1 MISKSDTTQF
11 GSTKAWIF
19 VGILAGGHTLY
30 HWVVQG
36 FIVVLPEVQHHFFL
50 NSIGVGLILTVRE
63 VSTGLVSLPGGIL
76 SDALK
81 QHWTAFLTLCIGGFG
96 AGVVLLGVSPAF
108 PLLLIGIAIIAATH
122 SFWHLSAASTL
133 SRSFPND
140 RGTVLSFHGIG
151 GSIGDAGGPF
161 VTGLLLYLLGW
172 QKILSFY
179 GVIAIGF
186 AFVFLFSVSKVWQLR
201 ESKKDQMNYT
211 HHIGTVYRAL
221 KQPVIWGIS
230 IVKGLRGMSLVAL
243 LTILP
248 LYFYDELS
256 MGPSARG
263 LHIGL
268 LIVIGIITKPLA
280 GYLSDRFGRKQVLIP
295 GLIWSSLI
303 ALSLV
308 IFSQGIFLAISIVL
322 LGVFLYPD
330 QPIIT
335 AATLDIAGENIS
347 SSILGVT
354 ATIGLA
360 MSAMSPIIAGV
371 IYQNFGFDMVMVYL
385 GILFAIAA
393 AITFTL
399 PLNVNVTDG

>member
-1 MISKSDTTQF
+1 MLSKPDTTQF

-19 VGILAGGHTLY
+19 VGVLAGGHTLY

-81 QHWTAFLTLCIGGFG
+81 QHWAVFLTVCIGGFG
-96 AGVVLLGVSPAF
+96 AGAILLGVSPAF
-108 PLLLIGIAIIAATH
+108 PLLLVGIAIIAASH

-161 VTGLLLYLLGW
+161 VTGFLLYFLGW

-186 AFVFLFSVSKVWQLR
+186 ALVFLFSVSKIWQPS
-201 ESKKDQMNYT
+201 ESKKDQINYAR
-211 HHIGTVYRAL
+211 HISMLFRAL

-230 IVKGLRGMSLVAL
+230 TVKGLRGMSLVAL

-347 SSILGVT
+347 SSVLGVT
-354 ATIGLA
+354 ATISLT
-360 MSAMSPIIAGV
+360 MSTMSPIMAGV

-385 GILFAIAA
+385 GILFALAA
-393 AITFTL
+393 GITFAL
-399 PLNVNVTDG
+399 PLNVNVKDG

>member
-1 MISKSDTTQF
+1 MDFCGSISRRAHSLSLGGSRVHRGTPRSPKS
-11 GSTKAWIF
+11 
-19 VGILAGGHTLY
+19 
-30 HWVVQG
+30 
-36 FIVVLPEVQHHFFL
+36 FFL

-76 SDALK
+76 SDALR
-81 QHWTAFLTLCIGGFG
+81 QHWAVFLTVCIGGFG

-108 PLLLIGIAIIAATH
+108 PLLLIGIAIIAASH

-186 AFVFLFSVSKVWQLR
+186 AFVFLFSVSKIWQLS
-201 ESKKDQMNYT
+201 ESKKGQINYA
-211 HHIGTVYRAL
+211 HHISTVFHSL

-230 IVKGLRGMSLVAL
+230 TVKGLRGMSLVAL

-280 GYLSDRFGRKQVLIP
+280 GYLSDRFGRKQILIP

-308 IFSQGIFLAISIVL
+308 IFSQGIFLAISILL

-330 QPIIT
+330 QPILT

-347 SSILGVT
+347 SSVLGVT
-354 ATIGLA
+354 ATISLA
-360 MSAMSPIIAGV
+360 MSTMSPIMAGA

-385 GILFAIAA
+385 GILFALAA

>member
-1 MISKSDTTQF
+1 M
-11 GSTKAWIF
+11 
-19 VGILAGGHTLY
+19 
-30 HWVVQG
+30 
-36 FIVVLPEVQHHFFL
+36 
-50 NSIGVGLILTVRE
+50 
-63 VSTGLVSLPGGIL
+63 STGLVSLPGGIL

-81 QHWTAFLTLCIGGFG
+81 QHWAVFLTVCIGGFG
-96 AGVVLLGVSPAF
+96 AGAVLLGVSPAF
-108 PLLLIGIAIIAATH
+108 PLLLAGIAIIAASH

-186 AFVFLFSVSKVWQLR
+186 AFVFLFSVSKILKPS
-201 ESKKDQMNYT
+201 ESQKDQINYSR
-211 HHIGTVYRAL
+211 HISTVFRAL
-221 KQPVIWGIS
+221 KQPVIWGIAA
-230 IVKGLRGMSLVAL
+230 VKGLRGMSLVAL

-248 LYFYDELS
+248 LYFYDDLS
-256 MGPSARG
+256 MGPSSRG

-268 LIVIGIITKPLA
+268 LIVVGIITKPLA
-280 GYLSDRFGRKQVLIP
+280 GYLSDRFGRKQILIP

-308 IFSQGIFLAISIVL
+308 FFSQGIFLAISIVL

-347 SSILGVT
+347 SSVLGVT
-354 ATIGLA
+354 GTISLA
-360 MSAMSPIIAGV
+360 MSTMSPLMAGA

-385 GILFAIAA
+385 GILFALAA
-393 AITFTL
+393 AITSIL
-399 PLNVNVTDG
+399 PLNVNVTDGSKL

>member
-1 MISKSDTTQF
+1 MSPKSDIPKF
-11 GSTKAWIF
+11 GGSQAWIF
-19 VGILAGGHTLY
+19 VCLLASGHTLY

-36 FIVVLPEVQHHFFL
+36 FIVVLPEVQSHFLL
-50 NSIGVGLILTVRE
+50 NSIGVGLILMVRE
-63 VSTGLVSLPGGIL
+63 ASTGLVSLPGGIL

-81 QHWTAFLTLCIGGFG
+81 QHWAYFLTICIGGFG
-96 AGVVLLGVSPAF
+96 AGAVLLGASPAF
-108 PLLLIGIAIIAATH
+108 PLLLTGIAIIAASH

-151 GSIGDAGGPF
+151 GSIGDAAGPF
-161 VTGLLLYLLGW
+161 VTGLLLYILGW

-179 GVIAIGF
+179 GIIAIAF
-186 AFVFLFSVSKVWQLR
+186 AVVFLFSISKIWQLR
-201 ESKKDQMNYT
+201 ESKRVQINYGN
-211 HHIGTVYRAL
+211 HIGTILRAL
-221 KQPVIWGIS
+221 RQPVIWGIS
-230 IVKGLRGMSLVAL
+230 TVKGLRGMSLVAL

-280 GYLSDRFGRKQVLIP
+280 GYLSDRFGRKQILVP

-308 IFSQGIFLAISIVL
+308 VFSQGILLGVLIVF

-330 QPIIT
+330 QPILT

-347 SSILGVT
+347 SSVLGVT
-354 ATIGLA
+354 ATIGLI
-360 MSAMSPIIAGV
+360 MSTMSPIIAGV
-371 IYQNFGFDMVMVYL
+371 IYQNFGFDMVMIYL

-393 AITFTL
+393 AITLIL
-399 PLNVNVTDG
+399 PLNVNFTET